1 MSEDADSPTSP
12 MDYVQWAR
20 VYDIFYEAGPELEV
34 EFYLELMRE
43 CDGPVLELGV
53 GTGRVAIP
61 AALEGHHIVGIDLHA
76 PMLDVAKAKAA
87 KVGPS
92 RGSLELIHGDMT
104 ELRLP
109 YREFGLVIIPGNSL
123 GLVLTEQA
131 QLATMA
137 AAEAYLKPGG
147 VLAFS
152 MYNAVAEMIECNDSE
167 HFLLGVVDDAR
178 DQQRY
183 ILSGINHFDTERQIN
198 DCTQIMETVSD
209 DGDVLQR
216 QELRVVTRYLTRAQ
230 AANMAVKAG
239 LQVDHIYG
247 GFDRSEYTDS
257 SDEMILVCRKTS

>member
-1 MSEDADSPTSP
+1 

-34 EFYLELMRE
+34 EFFLELMRE

-76 PMLDVAKAKAA
+76 PMLEVAKAKVA
-87 KVGPS
+87 KVGPLP
-92 RGSLELIHGDMT
+92 GTLELIQGDMT
-104 ELRLP
+104 ELSLP
-109 YREFGLVIIPGNSL
+109 YREFGLVVIPGNGL

-131 QLATMA
+131 QLATMVA
-137 AAEAYLKPGG
+137 AAAHLKPRG

-167 HFLLGVVDDAR
+167 QFLLGVVDDAN

-183 ILSGINHFDTERQIN
+183 ILSGINHFDTDRQIN

-230 AANMAVKAG
+230 VASMAAAAG
-239 LQVDHIYG
+239 LQVEHVYG
-247 GFDRSEYTDS
+247 DFDRSEYADT
-257 SDEMILVCRKTS
+257 SDEMIFVCRKTE

>member
-1 MSEDADSPTSP
+1 
-12 MDYVQWAR
+12 MDYVQWAQ

-61 AALEGHHIVGIDLHA
+61 AALEGHSIVGIDLNA

-87 KVGPS
+87 KVGPL
-92 RGSLELIHGDMT
+92 RGTLDLIQGDMA
-104 ELRLP
+104 ELSLP

-123 GLVLTEQA
+123 GLVLTEQT
-131 QLATMA
+131 QLATMVA
-137 AAEAYLKPGG
+137 AADHLKPGG

-178 DQQRY
+178 DRQRY

-198 DCTQIMETVSD
+198 DCTQIIETVSD

-216 QELRVVTRYLTRAQ
+216 QELRVVTRYLTRTQ
-230 AANMAVKAG
+230 ATSMAAKAG
-239 LQVDHIYG
+239 LQVERIYG
-247 GFDRSEYTDS
+247 DFNRSEHTDS
-257 SDEMILVCRKTS
+257 SDEMIFVCRKTS

>member
-12 MDYVQWAR
+12 MDYVQWAQ

-61 AALEGHHIVGIDLHA
+61 AALEGHSIVGIDLHA
-76 PMLDVAKAKAA
+76 PMLDVAKAKAG
-87 KVGPS
+87 KVGPLH
-92 RGSLELIHGDMT
+92 GSLDLIQGDMT
-104 ELRLP
+104 ELSLP

-131 QLATMA
+131 QLATIA
-137 AAEAYLKPGG
+137 AAADHLKPGG
-147 VLAFS
+147 MLAFS

-167 HFLLGVVDDAR
+167 QFLLGVVDDAN

-183 ILSGINHFDTERQIN
+183 ILSGTNHFDTDRQIN
-198 DCTQIMETVSD
+198 DCTQIIETVSA
-209 DGDVLQR
+209 DGNVLQR

-230 AANMAVKAG
+230 AASMAVKAG

-247 GFDRSEYTDS
+247 DFDRSEYTDT
-257 SDEMILVCRKTS
+257 SDEMIFVCRKTS